1 MQYRA
6 EFRPLAVVEEETPLS
21 SSSSS
26 TPAVRGGNDGG
37 GGDGGESGTGCSAS
51 STTTA
56 PRSKGF
62 QLHHTLLKSA
72 PLDRFDVFNPSSS
85 SSAQQSRPIHPFS
98 SSAPTT
104 INTNTAPPT
113 SQEHLRFEMDYRC
126 ALSRETMVAAPQ
138 SNILLEDIAP
148 TRLSYHQKKSIP
160 LSPLLS
166 LEMTTVRSLPVASRF
181 RLKEK
186 LWLPEYVLQEAPVE
200 YHVELE
206 VHIAQLAR
214 WLAAE
219 TNNNKKA
226 ALATQR
232 QPRSRSCHRL
242 RCGTSAKRT
251 AVEEKEMRRRKLL
264 GDVAGDVLTV
274 IQKILTF

>member
-6 EFRPLAVVEEETPLS
+6 EFRPLAAVEETPLS

-26 TPAVRGGNDGG
+26 TPAREKDGG
-37 GGDGGESGTGCSAS
+37 HGVESGTGSSAS
-51 STTTA
+51 SSTA

-85 SSAQQSRPIHPFS
+85 SAQQSRPIHTLS
-98 SSAPTT
+98 SSAPTST
-104 INTNTAPPT
+104 TASPT
-113 SQEHLRFEMDYRC
+113 SLPPQEHLRFEMDYRC
-126 ALSRETMVAAPQ
+126 ALSRETMVAASSSSALPPQ
-138 SNILLEDIAP
+138 SNNILLEDVAP
-148 TRLSYHQKKSIP
+148 TRLSYHQKKSIS

-206 VHIAQLAR
+206 VHIAQVAR
-214 WLAAE
+214 WLSAE
-219 TNNNKKA
+219 TTTNKA
-226 ALATQR
+226 VLATQR
-232 QPRSRSCHRL
+232 NLRSRSSHRL

-251 AVEEKEMRRRKLL
+251 AVEEKEMRRQKLL